1 MKKLIILF
9 LLLPV
14 LLLAQTSK
22 DMIINRMI
30 DAIQKTKGVS
40 YESVYTY
47 FQPTPAADTV
57 QTWNFA
63 AKYYF
68 QMNEYD
74 SLYSMNFVFE
84 KREKTFNFDF
94 FEQVVYNGQIFYS
107 KEPVIAEKIP
117 DPKFRLLDIL
127 NRFSK
132 VALDRTITSQLPY
145 IYKQITKQPKEKIK
159 VLNDTIIGDQLLHRI
174 SFADVYNPFD
184 ELVVWVDSK
193 TFLPAMVVNFSNR
206 TKTPQLMYK
215 NKISKY
221 IFDSEKKDN
230 TQKFQVDRFLVDAN
244 QLDTESQT
252 TKYNKIPQRLPIG
265 TVIPKLNEISVFG
278 DSVRIGNRK
287 NDVLLLYMGMINC
300 CPCVKSVPHLKR
312 IYQNFHTSPDFRLVA
327 YYPYDP
333 PQILKKYALK
343 EGLKFEICSGNK
355 LTSGALGIRLFPD
368 FVLIDRSG
376 KIVKWYSYNENISDV
391 LIKDIQ
397 KLLMK

>member
-1 MKKLIILF
+1 MKKIIF
-9 LLLPV
+9 LLLFLPV
-14 LLLAQTSK
+14 VILAQSPK
-22 DMIINRMI
+22 DVIINRMI

-47 FQPTPAADTV
+47 YQPTPADTV

-107 KEPVIAEKIP
+107 KEPVVAEKIP
-117 DPKFRLLDIL
+117 DPKFRQLDIS

-132 VALDRTITSQLPY
+132 VALDRTIKSQLPY
-145 IYKQITKQPKEKIK
+145 IYKQITKLPKEKIRL
-159 VLNDTIIGDQLLHRI
+159 LNDTIIGKQLLHRL
-174 SFADVYNPFD
+174 SFVDDYNPLF
-184 ELVVWVDSK
+184 ELEVWFDSK
-193 TFLPAMVVNFSNR
+193 TFLPSVVMNFANL
-206 TKTPQLMYK
+206 TKTPQLLYK
-215 NKISKY
+215 NEFRNY
-221 IFDSEKKDN
+221 VFDSETKDN
-230 TQKFQVDRFLVDAN
+230 TQKFQVDRFMVDAN
-244 QLDTESQT
+244 QLDTDSQS
-252 TKYNKIPQRLPIG
+252 TKFNKIAQRLPVG
-265 TVIPKLNEISVFG
+265 AVIPESTETSVFG
-278 DSVRIGNRK
+278 HPVTIGNKK
-287 NDVLLLYMGMINC
+287 NDILLLYMGMINC

-312 IYQNFHTSPDFRLVA
+312 IYKSFSASPDFRLIA

-343 EGLKFEICSGNK
+343 EEMKFQICSGNK
-355 LTSGALGIRLFPD
+355 QTSGALGIREFPD

-376 KIVKWYSYNENISDV
+376 KIAKWYSYCENISDV

-397 KLLMK
+397 KLLEK